1 MTGLHMTLIHK
12 EIADGKA
19 HVREE
24 RISILLDGDQR
35 EPTEQERALAEADAQ
50 GWERKAKGELL

>member
-1 MTGLHMTLIHK
+1 MTLIHK